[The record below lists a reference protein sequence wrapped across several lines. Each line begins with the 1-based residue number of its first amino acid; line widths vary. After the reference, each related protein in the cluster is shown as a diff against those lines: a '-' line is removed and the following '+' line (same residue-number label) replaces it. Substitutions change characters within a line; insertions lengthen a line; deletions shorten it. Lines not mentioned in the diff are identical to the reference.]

1 MDPFGG
7 ANSYWDLVQQPSGFS
22 TIGDDDFLALL
33 QKQFP
38 TTIGNSPKPSEHPP
52 DGVDPQSISTFP
64 IPNPSPPSSD
74 SSPSPPS
81 ANDTSPSSRPQSGV
95 FNTPTSE
102 QSPEDSRLKRK
113 ASDDSMDAEPSHK
126 SPHINVSRKPGSS
139 SRRRSTGNPQQD
151 EFRLLKRKE
160 QNRAAQRAFRER
172 KEKHVKDLEDKVA
185 ALEAKNQAAE
195 SENENLRD
203 LLSRLQSENMAL
215 KQGQFTFQMPKNDVS
230 GPPSYNSPTPTS
242 NDQFR
247 FQTAG
252 AGTSK
257 PASQHQSPVPPPFD
271 FNFGTLIPFDPAVLN
286 VLDEVPTQP
295 TPTDDAMNMDFG
307 FGAYP
312 GVQPRTL
319 ASNPMYMSFSEPM
332 SLDLSSGQSPPSN
345 GGPPQNDHALA
356 SRSMESLDQ
365 LFGGNYMN
373 AQTPVDFSALLRT
386 PPSLI
391 NPVQHTARSTSNNS
405 VSTLSSNS
413 SSTASSVATTT
424 SPSPASQSSSSTPAS
439 INGVSSP
446 IHHGDCPKTKEDMAE
461 AIRNAGHS
469 AFVESPPPP
478 PALVRKT
485 CDVDS
490 GGTMIMCK
498 GSSFPKT
505 EKSDRNIEVLTAWRS
520 ITSNPQFKDVD
531 INDLCTEF
539 TAKARCDGTKVVLEP
554 DGVTHIIETLSQKR
568 QQQTGQQ
575 QQQQK

>member
-215 KQGQFTFQMPKNDVS
+215 KQ
-230 GPPSYNSPTPTS
+230 
-242 NDQFR
+242 
-247 FQTAG
+247 AG